1 MKTKASLVV
10 MSHLSDAQE
19 LIIRRQMIEG
29 NQHINFVKFLIFHLG
44 GNLTNE
50 IDADDWWNKFLK
62 SATNIP
68 DKCKEL
74 YEKSGMVAVFEYAE
88 ELISNGNNVTY
99 SPCKPCETST
109 PHLFG
114 ECLVCGQ

>member
-1 MKTKASLVV
+1 

-19 LIIRRQMIEG
+19 CIGVSMSQATA
-29 NQHINFVKFLIFHLG
+29 NQHINFVKYLIFHLG

-50 IDADDWWNKFLK
+50 IDADDWWNRFLK

-74 YEKSGMVAVFEYAE
+74 YEKNGMAAVFEYAE

-99 SPCKPCETST
+99 SNCKPCETST